1 MHVWFPPHQTQ
12 APPPETKSAV
22 DVSTVALPVADRVE
36 CLRNVC
42 NQRLKFEVEYGLKR
56 GTTDNTY
63 VLLVRLLEQVFKS
76 LQLVDHAVFH
86 TG

>member
-1 MHVWFPPHQTQ
+1 M
-12 APPPETKSAV
+12 V
-22 DVSTVALPVADRVE
+22 DGVI

-63 VLLVRLLEQVFKS
+63 VVTVRSMHSTTRMHSQHRTPTAS
-76 LQLVDHAVFH
+76 LSRS
-86 TG
+86 

>member
-1 MHVWFPPHQTQ
+1 MLQ
-12 APPPETKSAV
+12 APPEVAAEPV
-22 DVSTVALPVADRVE
+22 DVVTVALPVVDGVI

-63 VLLVRLLEQVFKS
+63 AMAVCLYDHCVWLLRS
-76 LQLVDHAVFH
+76 L
-86 TG
+86 